1 MDSLET
7 ASVSRV
13 IETVKAAKNTSII
26 VDFDETIF
34 LRNSTSEYLNSLQ
47 PRLLGAL
54 VLRLLNHVQPW
65 YWLPAPFKG
74 EKSRDWLLIVTTTLL
89 FPWTML
95 FWQKKAKK
103 LGEAFG
109 NQELIKV
116 LNNNNSNSI
125 IIATL
130 GFRLIVNPI
139 LKNIPLKYD
148 RLIACDFWRGI
159 IDRHRGKLA
168 MTLEALGEKAVSNA
182 IAITDSLEDLP
193 LLKQVSKPLYTI
205 WPQASYTPAMA
216 NIYLPFLY
224 LEKAKRPG
232 DKYIFKVILGD
243 DLIILLLALNFV
255 TTVPPIGKIIG
266 LILLLF
272 SFWCIY
278 ESGYLENDL
287 IAEKFEASPVLSD
300 TYQNYKNL
308 IKWWHPWLWGLIFAA
323 MGIFGGQIHLD
334 INHVIKFDTLNY
346 SSGKIFFNWFCF
358 LIIVR
363 SLFSIYNHLNKAS
376 RVWVYLLL
384 QIVRYFGFMLVFST
398 NVIGTILLVSQTLS
412 RWIPYAIYRY
422 VGGKKD
428 NWPLEFPRHSLRL
441 SIYLFLLIALAF
453 GTPNLSMLRDPQ
465 ALIITVFCLLRASTQ
480 LKRILMEFK
489 PVWQDNSN

>member
-1 MDSLET
+1 
-7 ASVSRV
+7 V
-13 IETVKAAKNTSII
+13 IETVKAARNRSII
-26 VDFDETIF
+26 VDFDETLF
-34 LRNSTSEYLNSLQ
+34 LRNSTAEYLNSLQ

-54 VLRLLNHVQPW
+54 VLRTLNYIKPW
-65 YWLPAPFKG
+65 YWLPEPFKG

-89 FPWTML
+89 FPWTIL
-95 FWQKKAKK
+95 IWQKKAKQ
-103 LGEAFG
+103 LGKAFG
-109 NQELIKV
+109 NQELIEV

-130 GFRLIVNPI
+130 GFRIIVSPI
-139 LKNIPLKYD
+139 LKNIPVKYD

-168 MTLEALGEKAVSNA
+168 MTLEALGEKTVSNA

-205 WPQASYTPAMA
+205 WPQAKYTPAMA

-232 DKYIFKVILGD
+232 SKYILKVILGD
-243 DLIILLLALNFV
+243 DLIIFILAFNWLVVF
-255 TTVPPIGKIIG
+255 PPLEKIIS

-287 IAEKFEASPVLSD
+287 IAEKFEASPVLSE

-308 IKWWHPWLWGLIFAA
+308 IQWWHPWLWGLTFAIL
-323 MGIFGGQIHLD
+323 GICLLQFYPSVNHL
-334 INHVIKFDTLNY
+334 IKFN
-346 SSGKIFFNWFCF
+346 GKKILLEWFVF
-358 LIIVR
+358 LVVVK
-363 SLFSIYNHLNKAS
+363 SLFSVYNHLNKAS
-376 RVWVYLLL
+376 RIWFYLLL

-422 VGGKKD
+422 AGGKKD
-428 NWPLEFPRHSLRL
+428 NWPTEFPRHSLRL
-441 SIYLFLLIALAF
+441 AIYLFLLITLAF
-453 GTPNLSMLRDPQ
+453 GTPNLFMLREPQ
-465 ALIITVFCLLRASTQ
+465 ALVITVFCLLRASTQ
-480 LKRILMEFK
+480 LKRMLMQFK
-489 PVWQDNSN
+489 PIWQDNYN